1 MKVTDEMLMALADGE
16 LDRETALKVRHT
28 IEADPAL
35 GVRLAEFERTR
46 KLAKQAFD
54 GVLEE
59 PAPLRL
65 VAALGRGERSPKPA
79 AWRVWLPV
87 GAAIAASAAT
97 FALGMLLASDLRRGP
112 GPLDAQELASLLE
125 NVPSGSSQ
133 AAGEE
138 KFEATASFAG
148 SRRHLPR
155 LRPQRRLAPR
165 CGVAG
170 RRLQACEQTGRS
182 KSSLQADRPTAK
194 AVRPHRIGPPRASRH
209 SSTRLGAGLPLDV
222 EAERRLM
229 QSGRWREAGGPG
241 E

>member
-16 LDRETALKVRHT
+16 LDRETALEVRHT

-79 AWRVWLPV
+79 ARRVWLPV
-87 GAAIAASAAT
+87 GAAIAASAAA
-97 FALGMLLASDLRRGP
+97 FALGMVLASDLRRGP

-125 NVPSGSSQ
+125 SVPSGSSQ

-138 KFEATASFAG
+138 TFEATASFAAPDGICRGFVLSGG
-148 SRRHLPR
+148 SRPDAAWQGVGCKHGANWEIEIL
-155 LRPQRRLAPR
+155 
-165 CGVAG
+165 VAG
-170 RRLQACEQTGRS
+170 RPANGES
-182 KSSLQADRPTAK
+182 YSPASDRA
-194 AVRPHRIGPPRASRH
+194 AESIAAFLDA
-209 SSTRLGAGLPLDV
+209 LGAGLPLDA

-229 QSGRWREAGGPG
+229 QSGWRSEAGGQG